1 MKCEDCKYVSYD
13 EATGIF
19 DCHHYAPRPV
29 AELPREGCPMGS
41 DFTRT
46 LWPIV
51 NPEDWC
57 GEFEAKEE
65 TTLLQPEQ
73 YTVLVRRLL
82 RIHTKNG
89 TPITTVGQFL
99 ALTEYDVLSTK
110 CAGETTLR
118 DVFELQRKFK
128 GQDGIK

>member
-1 MKCEDCKYVSYD
+1 MKCEDCKYVSCEDCKYVSYD

-57 GEFEAKEE
+57 GEFEGKEE
-65 TTLLQPEQ
+65 
-73 YTVLVRRLL
+73 RD
-82 RIHTKNG
+82 KG
-89 TPITTVGQFL
+89 K
-99 ALTEYDVLSTK
+99 AL
-110 CAGETTLR
+110 
-118 DVFELQRKFK
+118 
-128 GQDGIK
+128 GIE